1 MAVERNHQVT
11 FEGSFPKVHSM
22 PPGDLPEVA
31 FAGRSNVGKSSCIN
45 ALLNR
50 KKAARVSQSPGRT
63 RLLNLFRVDETFRFV
78 DLPGYGYA
86 KAPRAVRAAWGPMVE
101 GYLRRRA
108 ELAMLVLL
116 LDIRRTPSEED
127 RMLARWLAQRRLPV
141 ALVLTKCDKVPRNQR
156 MKRMKAIV
164 TGDWIVGPSA
174 VFFSAKK
181 REGIDKTWQQ
191 IHLLCGQ
198 E

>member
-1 MAVERNHQVT
+1 MGDERFHQLI
-11 FEGSFPKVHSM
+11 FEGSFPKVWSM

-63 RLLNLFRVDETFRFV
+63 RLLNLFRVDESVRFV

-86 KAPRAVRAAWGPMVE
+86 KAPRSVQAAWGPMVE
-101 GYLRRRA
+101 GYLCNRP
-108 ELAMLVLL
+108 ELALLVLL
-116 LDIRRTPSEED
+116 LDVRRTPSDQD
-127 RMLARWLAQRRLPV
+127 RQLAYWLAKRQLPV
-141 ALVLTKCDKVPRNQR
+141 VLVLTKCDKVSRNER
-156 MKRMKAIV
+156 MNRMRAIV
-164 TGDWIVGPSA
+164 SGDWIVGPSA

-181 REGIDKTWQQ
+181 REGIDRVWQQ
-191 IHLLCGQ
+191 IHQLI
-198 E
+198 EME

>member
-1 MAVERNHQVT
+1 MAQHHQVT
-11 FEGSFPKVHSM
+11 FEGSFPKVGSL

-31 FAGRSNVGKSSCIN
+31 FAGRSNVGKSSAIN

-63 RLLNLFRVDETFRFV
+63 RLLNLFRVDEAVRFV

-86 KAPRAVRAAWGPMVE
+86 KAPRSVQAAWGPMVE
-101 GYLRRRA
+101 GYLRARP
-108 ELAMLVLL
+108 ELALLVLL
-116 LDIRRTPSEED
+116 LDVRRTPSEQD
-127 RMLARWLAQRRLPV
+127 RMLALWLAQRQLPV
-141 ALVLTKCDKVPRNQR
+141 VLVLTKCDKISRNQR

-181 REGIDKTWQQ
+181 REGIDHVWQQ
-191 IHLLCGQ
+191 IRQLTGT